1 MPVVSLVLLVAWVV
15 TVAGARGVISYRQ
28 TGTIPLTARDPA
40 GSPQWWSKVVSTVGF
55 VLLIAAPMADLAG
68 FPRIAL
74 LDHAGLQLAGVGL
87 VVLGTAVTLVSQM
100 AMGASWRGDVD
111 RELRTELITDGP
123 LRWVRNPIFSGTLTA
138 EVGFALLVP
147 NLLAMLMLVSVVVA
161 LEIQVRRV
169 EEPYCSR
176 RTATPIDVRRPD
188 RALPAGRRSAPR
200 RWLAAI
206 HGNPAQGQRGCASAR
221 FLCLLHPDVH
231 DSWVVTSRV
240 FSRARYFGRSTP
252 TWSLND
258 LSLSIFVA
266 SKRAS
271 EASRTERA
279 GGAARERACRA
290 SPRGEA
296 PRVRR

>member
-28 TGTIPLTARDPA
+28 TGTIPLTVRDPA

-87 VVLGTAVTLVSQM
+87 VVLGTAVTVVSQM

-169 EEPYCSR
+169 EEPYLLETHGDAYR
-176 RTATPIDVRRPD
+176 QYAART
-188 RALPAGRRSAPR
+188 G
-200 RWLAAI
+200 
-206 HGNPAQGQRGCASAR
+206 R
-221 FLCLLHPDVH
+221 FLPGV
-231 DSWVVTSRV
+231 
-240 FSRARYFGRSTP
+240 GR
-252 TWSLND
+252 L
-258 LSLSIFVA
+258 
-266 SKRAS
+266 
-271 EASRTERA
+271 
-279 GGAARERACRA
+279 GG
-290 SPRGEA
+290 GG
-296 PRVRR
+296 